1 MLSDKKTFTAVK
13 CNGTFHAFVLP
24 YDPVCN
30 DLKMDVGYGYDN
42 DFSPSRLS
50 SDRDWEMGMEV
61 PLTMKERCDHKG
73 HLVKLLPLI
82 FNVSTPLSI
91 YQSSLQ
97 FFATFPLIIICYYL
111 TMVLHNLAA
120 NFASRH
126 LKESSANSYR
136 YFR

>member
-50 SDRDWEMGMEV
+50 SDRDWDWEMGMEV
-61 PLTMKERCDHKG
+61 PLTMKERSDYKR

-91 YQSSLQ
+91 YQSFLQ
-97 FFATFPLIIICYYL
+97 FFATFPLFFNEFSAIISLWYYTIL
-111 TMVLHNLAA
+111 QLILQAGI
-120 NFASRH
+120 
-126 LKESSANSYR
+126 
-136 YFR
+136 